1 MFKEGDVVKL
11 KKEKSF
17 GSIFIKYG
25 KSYIVE
31 DVSSFNNK
39 FISLYNIEYFFSADD
54 FIIDEIFY
62 RKEKILKIKERINGL

>member
-11 KKEKSF
+11 KEEKSF

-31 DVSSFNNK
+31 DVTTFNNK
-39 FISLYNIEYFFSADD
+39 FISLYNIDYLFNSDD
-54 FIIDEIFY
+54 FILDDVFY